1 MPRQSGEV
9 LAASSTDFAFFGGAL
24 MTRGRFIV
32 FEGGEA
38 CGKTTQASVLAARLG
53 AVLTREPGGTLVGEA
68 IRSVVLDPAA
78 EAIDERTE
86 ALLMAADRAQHVAQ
100 LIRPSLDAGRHVVS
114 DRYIGSSLAYQGHGR
129 GLPLADIE
137 LLSSWATNGLQ
148 PDLVVLL
155 DLPVEVARERRLD
168 ATDRM
173 EAEDAV
179 FHRRVRDGFLTLAA
193 ANPAGWVVV
202 DAGRPIDEVTTVV
215 NRVVADRLGM
225 DGAP

>member
-1 MPRQSGEV
+1 MAV
-9 LAASSTDFAFFGGAL
+9 
-24 MTRGRFIV
+24 GRFIV

-38 CGKTTQASVLAARLG
+38 CGKTTQASVLASRLG
-53 AVLTREPGGTLVGEA
+53 AVLTREPGGTRIGEA

-78 EAIDERTE
+78 EALDERTE

-100 LIRPSLDAGRHVVS
+100 LIRPSLESGRHVVS

-129 GLPLADIE
+129 GLPIEDIE
-137 LLSSWATNGLQ
+137 MLSSWATNGLQ

-173 EAEDAV
+173 EAEDQI
-179 FHRRVRDGFLTLAA
+179 FHRRVRDGFLTLAS
-193 ANPAGWVVV
+193 ANPEGWVVL
-202 DAGRPIDEVTTVV
+202 DAGRPVDEVTAAIDEA
-215 NRVVADRLGM
+215 VADRLGLG
-225 DGAP
+225 GAP

>member
-1 MPRQSGEV
+1 MTP
-9 LAASSTDFAFFGGAL
+9 STEGGP
-24 MTRGRFIV
+24 GRFIV

-38 CGKTTQASVLAARLG
+38 CGKTTQASALAARIG
-53 AVLTREPGGTLVGEA
+53 AVLTREPGGTSVGRA

-78 EAIDERTE
+78 HAVDERTE
-86 ALLMAADRAQHVAQ
+86 ALLMAADRAQHVAE
-100 LIRPSLDAGRHVVS
+100 LIRPTLHEGRHVVS

-137 LLSSWATNGLQ
+137 RLSSWATGGLQ

-155 DLPVEVARERRLD
+155 DLPVEVARERRRD

-179 FHRRVRDGFLTLAA
+179 FHRRVRDGFLTLAEANDEVWIVLDASRSVEEVMA
-193 ANPAGWVVV
+193 AVSAVVV
-202 DAGRPIDEVTTVV
+202 E
-215 NRVVADRLGM
+215 RLGLDGP
-225 DGAP
+225 DGAGTT